1 MKLKFIEIPEIS
13 HDLGLKQA
21 ADGILV
27 FNSEHDESR
36 RVHGR
41 PFRSSHF
48 SVIYIFEGS
57 LQFKVN
63 LSAYQLQ
70 AGEMMIIHPSAIR
83 ELLQGSPHLRFGG
96 LFFTP
101 EYLFK
106 SGFYKKHIEL
116 FHFFGSEFEPHLQAA
131 PAASEK
137 MRHLFTLL
145 LQLVPDTDNTIID
158 LIFQATILQLG
169 MTYNETHS
177 QQAEMVPSNRKDNLV
192 YRFLQLL
199 PMHFREEHEVGF
211 YAGKLFVNAKYLTQA
226 LKEKTGKTARDFI
239 TEMIILDARVMLDNP
254 ALSVSQVAESLGFSD
269 QFHFSHFFKKHTGH
283 TPSRYRTAQ

>member
-13 HDLGLKQA
+13 SDLGLKQA
-21 ADGILV
+21 SDGILV
-27 FNSEHDESR
+27 FNSENDQAR

-48 SVIYIFEGS
+48 SVIFIFEGTF
-57 LQFKVN
+57 QFKVN
-63 LSAYQLQ
+63 LSAYNLQ
-70 AGEMMIIHPSAIR
+70 AGEMVIIHPSAIR
-83 ELLQGSPHLRFGG
+83 ELIKGSPDLRFGG

-116 FHFFGSEFEPHLQAA
+116 FHFFGSEFEPHVQPA

-137 MRHLFTLL
+137 MRSLFTLL
-145 LQLVPDTDNTIID
+145 LQLVPDNTIID

-169 MTYNETHS
+169 VTYNEIHS
-177 QQAEMVPSNRKDNLV
+177 QQAAILPSNRKDNLV
-192 YRFLQLL
+192 YRFLKLL
-199 PMHFREEHEVGF
+199 PLHFREEHEVTF
-211 YAGKLFVNAKYLTQA
+211 YAAKLFVNAKYLTQA
-226 LKEKTGKTARDFI
+226 LREKTGKTARDFI
-239 TEMIILDARVMLDNP
+239 TEMIILDAKVLLDDP
-254 ALSVSQVAESLGFSD
+254 ALSISQIAEALHFSD
-269 QFHFSHFFKKHTGH
+269 QFHFSHFFKKHTGE